1 MNFLK
6 KAKNFVIPSK
16 TGKIS
21 RKQQKKA
28 GVREAKRLKKQAKAV
43 IIREC
48 EICIRN
54 RMQTMGSGI
63 VRSQIQYR
71 RTL

>member
-6 KAKNFVIPSK
+6 KAKKFIISSK
-16 TGKIS
+16 DGKIS

-28 GVREAKRLKKQAKAV
+28 GAQWGKRLKKQVKTV

-48 EICIRN
+48 EIVFATVWKR
-54 RMQTMGSGI
+54 
-63 VRSQIQYR
+63 
-71 RTL
+71 

>member
-6 KAKNFVIPSK
+6 KAKKFVIPSK
-16 TGKIS
+16 IGKIS

-28 GVREAKRLKKQAKAV
+28 GAQGTKRLKKQAKAV

-48 EICIRN
+48 EIVFATVWKR
-54 RMQTMGSGI
+54 
-63 VRSQIQYR
+63 
-71 RTL
+71 

>member
-16 TGKIS
+16 IGKIS

-28 GVREAKRLKKQAKAV
+28 GEQREKRLKKQAKTV

-48 EICIRN
+48 EMSSQPYGNDGGGFGRF
-54 RMQTMGSGI
+54 
-63 VRSQIQYR
+63 QIQYR
-71 RTL
+71 RIL